1 MERTIVI
8 KDAQE
13 TSYVIGKVYTNHSMT
28 NDELLECAGLTL
40 KDEGI
45 WTNGDG
51 EWTSNDVI
59 VEYED

>member
-13 TSYVIGKVYTNHSMT
+13 TSYIIGKVYTNRSMT

-40 KDEGI
+40 NDEGM

-51 EWTSNDVI
+51 EWASDDVI
-59 VEYED
+59 AEYED

>member
-13 TSYVIGKVYTNHSMT
+13 TSYIIGKVYTNHGMSM
-28 NDELLECAGLTL
+28 DELLECAGLTL
-40 KDEGI
+40 NDEGM

-51 EWTSNDVI
+51 EWTSDDVI
-59 VEYED
+59 AEYED

>member
-8 KDAQE
+8 KDRMDE
-13 TSYVIGKVYTNHSMT
+13 SYIIGKVYANHSMT

-40 KDEGI
+40 NDERT

-51 EWTSNDVI
+51 EWTSDDVI
-59 VEYED
+59 AEYED

>member
-8 KDAQE
+8 KDRMDE
-13 TSYVIGKVYTNHSMT
+13 SFIIGKVYANHSMT

-40 KDEGI
+40 NDEGM

-51 EWTSNDVI
+51 EWTCDDVI
-59 VEYED
+59 TEYED

>member
-8 KDAQE
+8 KDRMDE
-13 TSYVIGKVYTNHSMT
+13 SFIIGKVYANHSMS

-40 KDEGI
+40 NDERM

-51 EWTSNDVI
+51 EWTSEDVI
-59 VEYED
+59 TEYED